1 MLILKVA
8 MYLVILFIIISVI
21 LLIRSKEN
29 FSKILYLGLL
39 SSLVVV
45 AIVLYAITTGQSM
58 YLDVAITIA
67 ILGFMDVQF
76 YAVYLSRKGSI

>member
-1 MLILKVA
+1 
-8 MYLVILFIIISVI
+8 MYLVILFTIVSVI

>member
-1 MLILKVA
+1 MILKVA
-8 MYLVILFIIISVI
+8 MYLVILFTIVSVI